1 MKINSNSYSKINLV
15 ILSVALLAI
24 LTDFV
29 LSFFQG
35 SFTDSWW
42 LGLGGLLIIILLI
55 YRGPNEFKYD
65 SEGEVLNFTT
75 ADALWGRLIRN
86 YNKHYE
92 FPKRRLHGYKMTN
105 ILFRRRL
112 IIFIKSRS
120 GGIKERSMLV
130 SYLSGS
136 QVKSLENSLK
146 KYSQRGKNDGRKSGS
161 KSRKSGEQS

>member
-35 SFTDSWW
+35 SITDSWW
-42 LGLGGLLIIILLI
+42 LGLGGLFIILFLF

-75 ADALWGRLIRN
+75 TDNLWGRLIRS

-92 FPKRRLHGYKMTN
+92 FPKRRLHSYRFKN
-105 ILFRRRL
+105 VLFRRRL

-130 SYLSGS
+130 SYLNGS
-136 QVKSLENSLK
+136 QVRSLENSLK
-146 KYSQRGKNDGRKSGS
+146 KYSHRGKNDGRKSGS
-161 KSRKSGEQS
+161 KSRESGEQS